1 MTRNS
6 VVPRYVPANA
16 VEDKL
21 GFLLTALTLEDKRV
35 YLSRIG
41 KWSGIGEALFF
52 FDPVDA
58 ADSLK
63 AAKEANMEELGI
75 KEDSILLVR
84 CHGFLIPTEISEAD
98 LKRKRRESGM
108 KKLTQDEIEALGLTP
123 KEDDRASFAKTPR

>member
-21 GFLLTALTLEDKRV
+21 GFLLTALTVEEKRV

-63 AAKEANMEELGI
+63 AAKETSAEELGL
-75 KEDSILLVR
+75 KENSILLVR

-98 LKRKRRESGM
+98 LKRKRRETGLR
-108 KKLTQDEIEALGLTP
+108 KLTPDEQEALGLTP
-123 KEDDRASFAKTPR
+123 KGDDQTAPAKPKK